1 MMKIIMMRNT
11 IILAVCMALVFAAS
25 CKKVEENIPSE
36 EISGGAVITAVAG
49 QLGAGTKVEMAYR
62 YDLLWQTDDQIYV
75 TDGHA
80 NDTFTLIDGAGT
92 TKGTFTQDGTAS
104 LSGEVQAYYPGSLV
118 SGNNLV
124 WPAVQTMD
132 QTVPMYSSATLSG
145 TDDER
150 MDFTSLGSVLQ
161 IVFNSVQDDVTLQKI
176 IIRDGSKPMSG
187 PFYVD
192 DNGKAIITA
201 TNVAGITMDL
211 GAGKVLGKGA
221 NYFNLAVPAGK
232 YNDVTISF
240 ITSDM
245 HVCTMH
251 SGTLPEIEHNTV
263 CRITLTG
270 TKFGNNTLP
279 GAFSVGEGRVVE
291 FSRGNLFWDGDSY
304 EFEANQLDF
313 PTSRAASHM
322 GHFFWSNDPEV
333 ARASS
338 YSDPNRGEHDVFFT
352 NAAEYSANPDFTVGD
367 ITGRFRTLSMLEW
380 KYLFDSRSNAK
391 SLYKV
396 HVTVCGKAEC
406 LVIAPDNYNGGAI
419 KESYSEEEW
428 QEAEA
433 QGLVCLP
440 AAGYFYMSNAPVQGV
455 GHYWSSAPWTKDCAQ
470 SIFFL
475 SGTIGVGYS
484 DELSS
489 RFEGYTVR
497 LVRDKEFVTGVE
509 LDRTAMDLSLRQSVK
524 LAANVLPSNA
534 PRKNVVW
541 TSDNPDVATVAA
553 DGTVT
558 GVSVGTAT
566 ITVTTENASKTASC
580 TVTVQ
585 PHYAG
590 IFSVSSDKKVRFS
603 RGNLFWDGDSY
614 EFEANQHDFPTSRAA
629 SHMGHF
635 FWSND
640 PVVARA
646 SSYSDPNRGEH
657 DVFFTNATE
666 PTANPNFTVSGITGR
681 FRTLSMLEWK
691 YLFESRSDNLHK
703 IHVKVCGQE
712 NCLVIAPDNF
722 QGNIKESYNATEW
735 QAAEAQ
741 GLVCLPPAG
750 YLIMF
755 GDLTAI
761 VR

>member
-11 IILAVCMALVFAAS
+11 IIPAVCMALVFAAS

-132 QTVPMYSSATLSG
+132 QTVPMYSSTTLSG

-176 IIRDGSKPMSG
+176 IIKDGSKPMSG

-192 DNGKAIITA
+192 DNGMAIITA

-240 ITSDM
+240 ITTDM

-304 EFEANQLDF
+304 EFEANQYDF

-322 GHFFWSNDPEV
+322 GHFFWSN
-333 ARASS
+333 
-338 YSDPNRGEHDVFFT
+338 N
-352 NAAEYSANPDFTVGD
+352 
-367 ITGRFRTLSMLEW
+367 
-380 KYLFDSRSNAK
+380 
-391 SLYKV
+391 
-396 HVTVCGKAEC
+396 
-406 LVIAPDNYNGGAI
+406 
-419 KESYSEEEW
+419 
-428 QEAEA
+428 
-433 QGLVCLP
+433 
-440 AAGYFYMSNAPVQGV
+440 
-455 GHYWSSAPWTKDCAQ
+455 
-470 SIFFL
+470 
-475 SGTIGVGYS
+475 
-484 DELSS
+484 
-489 RFEGYTVR
+489 
-497 LVRDKEFVTGVE
+497 
-509 LDRTAMDLSLRQSVK
+509 
-524 LAANVLPSNA
+524 
-534 PRKNVVW
+534 
-541 TSDNPDVATVAA
+541 
-553 DGTVT
+553 
-558 GVSVGTAT
+558 
-566 ITVTTENASKTASC
+566 
-580 TVTVQ
+580 
-585 PHYAG
+585 
-590 IFSVSSDKKVRFS
+590 
-603 RGNLFWDGDSY
+603 
-614 EFEANQHDFPTSRAA
+614 
-629 SHMGHF
+629 
-635 FWSND
+635 

-646 SSYSDPNRGEH
+646 SSYCDPNRGEN

-666 PTANPNFTVSGITGR
+666 PTANPDFTVSSITGR
-681 FRTLSMLEWK
+681 FRTLSMDEWK
-691 YLFESRSDNLHK
+691 YLFGSRGENLHK
-703 IHVKVCGQE
+703 IHVTVCDQE

-722 QGNIKESYNATEW
+722 KGDIKASYNATEW
-735 QAAEAQ
+735 KSAEAE
-741 GLVCLPPAG
+741 GLICLPPAG
-750 YLIMF
+750 YSLSERDPSGNLGYYWSSAPWTI
-755 GDLTAI
+755 GGAQYIAYSSETSDVVPWNAEYNRDYLCT
-761 VR
+761 VRLVMDVLAE